1 MVSIDGVVDIL
12 VQGNLDYINY
22 FGIVVVLLIFSY
34 QFFIVVVN
42 MNDLFDGVIVVENV
56 IKEMWIEGVIGY
68 KLLVSCSGKDVNVI
82 ICNVSGQFLLFGV
95 DICQDD
101 SGISVGMVGEEGYVW
116 LSGVVE
122 N

>member
-12 VQGNLDYINY
+12 VQGNFDYINY

-56 IKEMWIEGVIGY
+56 IKEIWIEGVIGY
-68 KLLVSCSGKDVNVI
+68 KLLVFCFGKDVNVI
-82 ICNVSGQFLLFGV
+82 ICNVSGQFFFFGV